1 VRLLPIPDALYR
13 TIEHGAR
20 ESRMTIAA
28 YLNALIEIARAAVGE
43 DASARTRTGDAGPSE
58 EGPSIG
64 ELFAQV
70 QEAQAVELAARQS
83 SDEAEQSG
91 PSD

>member
-1 VRLLPIPDALYR
+1 
-13 TIEHGAR
+13 
-20 ESRMTIAA
+20 MTIAA
-28 YLNALIEIARAAVGE
+28 YLNALIEIARAAVRE
-43 DASARTRTGDAGPSE
+43 DASARARGGDAAPHGSE

-70 QEAQAVELAARQS
+70 QEAQAVQLGSGPS
-83 SDEAEQSG
+83 SDEAERGG

>member
-1 VRLLPIPDALYR
+1 VRLLPIPDGLYR

-20 ESRMTIAA
+20 GSRMTIAA
-28 YLNALIEIARAAVGE
+28 YLNALIEIARAAVGDE
-43 DASARTRTGDAGPSE
+43 VSGRASGGDAAGGE
-58 EGPSIG
+58 NGPSIA

-70 QEAQAVELAARQS
+70 QEAQAVELSKRTSGDDAK
-83 SDEAEQSG
+83 QSG